1 MICWMTKIFLPLLI
15 ITLSISRSGPLLEEY
30 LPKNQEEKKI
40 ILLLIQYQ
48 DAKIYCDLDQ
58 FLACLYEKGN
68 FHFGRG
74 FMLSKKELKES
85 LPSFWAG
92 LQSGS
97 PEFYPMN
104 REMITGNYILTGRF
118 FNPQIVINQE
128 SAEVIMTFMKW
139 GWRLRHYI
147 SMIKQND
154 QWLITRLDWETN

>member
-1 MICWMTKIFLPLLI
+1 MI
-15 ITLSISRSGPLLEEY
+15 RR
-30 LPKNQEEKKI
+30 KKI
-40 ILLLIQYQ
+40 ICLSLMILYLNLSCSGPSLTEYVPKNEEEKEIIYLLIQYQ
-48 DAKIYCDLDQ
+48 DAKINCDLDQ
-58 FLACLYEKGN
+58 FLACLHEKGN

-74 FMLSKKELKES
+74 FMLSKMELKES
-85 LPSFWAG
+85 LPPFWAG
-92 LQSGS
+92 LRSGS
-97 PEFYPMN
+97 REFYPMN

-128 SAEVIMTFMKW
+128 SAEAIMTFMKW